1 MARSRPV
8 TTYPHRVS
16 ATQTEAL
23 PTRSG
28 RRRKPRRHRKLRI
41 ALISIGVIVLLLV
54 LAVGGYLFMLDRTVA
69 SNIHRDS
76 SLMKGL
82 TQRPAKPH
90 SGPAADALNYMLI
103 GSDSRSGEGA
113 SSVSGERSDTIMVA
127 HVTAKRDKIYLV
139 AFPRDLYV
147 DIPGHGKNKI
157 NAAFAYGGTPLLIS
171 TLEKLTS
178 TRIDHVAVID
188 FEGMRQLTTLVGG
201 VTVDNKY
208 ASSVPPYTFPKGP
221 ITVQGDQALAYV
233 RQRHG
238 LPGGDLDRVERQ
250 QQVVRGILL
259 KGVSKDV
266 ATNPG
271 KLVDLLKAG
280 ASSLTV
286 DDTLDQ
292 GELRSTA
299 ISMRNLR
306 GDDIVFVQAPIT
318 GFGRSPAGASIDVL
332 DTRRMQ
338 QLSKA
343 LHDDDLAGYLKNNP
357 ARTM

>member
-1 MARSRPV
+1 
-8 TTYPHRVS
+8 VS
-16 ATQTEAL
+16 ATQTEPPA
-23 PTRSG
+23 TRASRHA
-28 RRRKPRRHRKLRI
+28 RRPRRKLRI
-41 ALISIGVIVLLLV
+41 ALISIGVVLLLLV
-54 LAVGGYLFMLDRTVA
+54 LAVGGYLFVLDRTVA
-69 SNIHRDS
+69 SNIQHDS

-82 TQRPAKPH
+82 TNRPAKPRT
-90 SGPAADALNYMLI
+90 GPGADALNYLLI
-103 GSDSRSGEGA
+103 GSDSRSKEGP
-113 SSVSGERSDTIMVA
+113 SSVGGERSDTIMVA

-157 NAAFAYGGTPLLIS
+157 NAAFSFGGTPLLIS

-201 VTVDNKY
+201 VTVDNHY
-208 ASSVPPYTFPKGP
+208 ASTVPPYSWPKGP
-221 ITVQGDQALAYV
+221 VTVKGDEALAYV

-250 QQVVRGILL
+250 QQVVKGILL

-271 KLVDLLKAG
+271 KLLDLMKAG

-286 DDTLDQ
+286 DDTLSQ

-299 ISMRNLR
+299 VSMRNLR

-332 DTRRMQ
+332 DTARM
-338 QLSKA
+338 KA
-343 LHDDDLAGYLKNNP
+343 LSQALRDDDLPGYLKDNP